1 MPSTLSRRRFL
12 SRSAAVGAGTAVAA
26 SGLASGSTEPTQNP
40 TQTTGVDTLVADAA
54 TRALEDH
61 DAGGLTVA
69 VVDGDEV
76 HTSGYG
82 HAFRSEDVQVRADE
96 TLFRVGS
103 VSKVLAWTAA
113 MQVVDGGQIAPD
125 APVDDH
131 LDAVD
136 LPDTYDEPITL
147 EHLATHTPGFEARGR
162 GDSVSDPEHVRPLA
176 ESVSTDVPAR
186 VRPPGEL
193 PQYTNYAAA
202 LTGQLIADV
211 SGQPFHSF
219 VTENVFAPL
228 GMSNSTFRAAPP
240 GLVPA
245 DGTNVDDVVSFYS
258 DVSPASG
265 LHTTAAD
272 MARLLQ
278 AHLNGGVVD
287 GERILSESAVDAM
300 HRQWFTPHER
310 MDGMAFGLFERSRG
324 DTRILRH
331 GGGVPQFSTEFALL
345 PEEGVGL
352 FVVAHGSEASDAKQ
366 EVADAL
372 LDRYAPV
379 DSSGQRRSPDGTPE
393 RAGELGGRYRS
404 VNATDTVSSEK
415 LVFGLFTGRPIDVRV
430 ADDGRLITEQGDSID
445 EWVEVEP
452 LVFEHVEEGST
463 LVFRETDGEVTH
475 LLDGLSA
482 YERIG
487 HHERLSVQGWLTVA
501 ASVIALTG
509 LVGWPAARGW
519 RRYRGGGSPP
529 ASVTRA
535 RWVAG
540 AGVAGLLSF
549 VLAFVAVSVVVV
561 SMGRP
566 TLFDRPPA
574 WFEVVFV
581 VPTLGAVATAGAVA
595 YAVRAWVRSEWSLA
609 ARVHYSAVVAAA
621 TVLYWLLQ
629 YWNLLWVRMG

>member
-1 MPSTLSRRRFL
+1 
-12 SRSAAVGAGTAVAA
+12 
-26 SGLASGSTEPTQNP
+26 LAE
-40 TQTTGVDTLVADAA
+40 
-54 TRALEDH
+54 H

-76 HTSGYG
+76 HTSGHG
-82 HAFRSEDVQVRADE
+82 HAFQSEDVPVRADE

-103 VSKVLAWTAA
+103 VSKVLTWTAA
-113 MQVVDGGQIAPD
+113 MQIVDRGQITPD
-125 APVDDH
+125 AAVDDR
-131 LDAVD
+131 LEAVD
-136 LPDTYDEPITL
+136 LPETYDEPITL
-147 EHLATHTPGFEARGR
+147 EHLATHTPGFEVRGR
-162 GDSVSDPEHVRPLA
+162 GDSVSDPRHVRPLA

-193 PQYTNYAAA
+193 YQYTNYAAA
-202 LTGQLIADV
+202 LTGQLIANV

-245 DGTNVDDVVSFYS
+245 DGTAVDDVVSFYS

-278 AHLNGGVVD
+278 AHLNDGVVD
-287 GERILSESAVDAM
+287 GERVLSESAVDAM
-300 HRQWFTPHER
+300 HRQWFTPHQR
-310 MDGMAFGLFERSRG
+310 IDGMAFGLFERSRG
-324 DTRILRH
+324 DTRIVRH
-331 GGGVPQFSTEFALL
+331 GGGVPQFATEFALL
-345 PEEGVGL
+345 PEEDVGL

-393 RAGELGGRYRS
+393 RASELGGRYRS

-415 LVFGLFTGRPIDVRV
+415 LVFGLVTGQPIDVRV
-430 ADDGRLITEQGDSID
+430 ADDGRLITEQGDSTD

-452 LVFEHVEEGST
+452 LVFEHVEEDST

-482 YERIG
+482 YEQIG
-487 HHERLSVQGWLTVA
+487 YHEQLSVQWRVA
-501 ASVIALTG
+501 AAAAVLGFTG
-509 LVGWPAARGW
+509 LVGWPVARGW
-519 RRYRGGGSPP
+519 RRYRGGDSPP

-540 AGVAGLLSF
+540 AGVAGLLLF
-549 VLAFVAVSVVVV
+549 VLAFVAVSVAVVT
-561 SMGRP
+561 MDRP
-566 TLFDRPPA
+566 TLFNRPPA

-595 YAVRAWVRSEWSLA
+595 YAVHAWVRGEWSLA
-609 ARVHYSAVVAAA
+609 TRVHYSAVVVAA

-629 YWNLLWVRMG
+629 YWNLLWIRTG